1 MELESTLELAVLVS
15 GPGVDLLQF
24 IGTESNCQLYLGVRN
39 LYLYDGGRRDW
50 SGVVGFMRELSG
62 INVCEV

>member
-24 IGTESNCQLYLGVRN
+24 IGTESNRQLYLGARN
-39 LYLYDGGRRDW
+39 LYRRL
-50 SGVVGFMRELSG
+50 FEEPNMQMHFCLS
-62 INVCEV
+62 ISDSVWQLL